1 MAESNTDTAE
11 SRTAVGEPAAAR
23 RTRAEGR
30 RAADGITVTRWNLG
44 LSLTFALTVVTGAF
58 TLLWE
63 RTNALQA
70 TQIELVAHASR
81 MEFQVTDL
89 REDVVTLREDMVAL
103 REDMV
108 VLREE
113 VTAIRGDVTAI
124 REDVTA
130 LREELR
136 DGVAEL
142 REEIR
147 GRPDLNR
154 ARETSGVGTQ

>member
-1 MAESNTDTAE
+1 MGYVNLMN
-11 SRTAVGEPAAAR
+11 
-23 RTRAEGR
+23 
-30 RAADGITVTRWNLG
+30 GITITRWNLG
-44 LSLTFALTVVTGAF
+44 LFLTFAFTVVTGAF

-70 TQIELVAHASR
+70 TQIELVAGVSR
-81 MEFQVTDL
+81 MEVQVTDL

-113 VTAIRGDVTAI
+113 VTAIRGEVTAI

-136 DGVAEL
+136 ESVAEL

-147 GRPDLNR
+147 GRGDLNR